1 MVDRWKA
8 ALQNYR
14 SHMSLFQPKTMLPT
28 LEAPH
33 IVRKVFISKPFF
45 ILKGDE
51 TTALITIGRRC
62 WCYVFLKM
70 RTLISG
76 I

>member
-1 MVDRWKA
+1 MDSRWKET
-8 ALQNYR
+8 LQNYL
-14 SHMSLFQPKTMLPT
+14 SHMSLFAPKIMLPT

-51 TTALITIGRRC
+51 TTALITTGRRC
-62 WCYVFLKM
+62 
-70 RTLISG
+70 
-76 I
+76 